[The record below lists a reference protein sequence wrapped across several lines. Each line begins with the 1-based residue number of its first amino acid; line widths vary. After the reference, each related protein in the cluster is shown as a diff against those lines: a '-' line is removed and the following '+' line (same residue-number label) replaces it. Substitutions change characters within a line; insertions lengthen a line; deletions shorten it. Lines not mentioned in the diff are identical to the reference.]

1 MRPSTNWRMRWRAR
15 LVPFLA
21 FGPSRLA
28 LLVGIFF
35 VLLSLFLP
43 FWTLSEQ
50 TGTRQEIYS
59 FSWNTF
65 ATDRFDDGSWSGTT
79 ILPYRVPGLPY
90 PTVAVVASNVYVLQ
104 VVYLLIL
111 LAILGMF
118 QLGFSRSLPTL
129 SLLFLSLIVLTGALF
144 SLFYPLVG
152 IPAAATTDAR
162 FFAVSGFW
170 GTALEGGTSWSWGAG
185 LGWWTLLVGV
195 ILGILGAVLPYLKS
209 LRAMALSPPVAIP
222 PSP

>member
-1 MRPSTNWRMRWRAR
+1 MRPSTSWRMSWRAR

-28 LLVGIFF
+28 LLVGILF

-50 TGTRQEIYS
+50 TGTRQEIHS

-79 ILPYRVPGLPY
+79 ILPYRSPGLVY
-90 PTVAVVASNVYVLQ
+90 PTVAVVAGNVYVLQ

-170 GTALEGGTSWSWGAG
+170 GTALEGGTVWSWGAG

-195 ILGILGAVLPYLKS
+195 ILGILGGVLPYLKS

-222 PSP
+222 PTP